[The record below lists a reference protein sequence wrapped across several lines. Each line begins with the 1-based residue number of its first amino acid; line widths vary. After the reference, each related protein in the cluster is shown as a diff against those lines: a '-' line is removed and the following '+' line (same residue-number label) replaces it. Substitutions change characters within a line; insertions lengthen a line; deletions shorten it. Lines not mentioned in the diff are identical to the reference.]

1 MRQLFCSTCHKNCD
15 CTTRIKEETY
25 SVKGEPITIVANVS
39 FCSEC
44 GEPIWD
50 SIHDNE
56 NLAKAFNAFRK
67 RHRFLLPKQIKAIRD
82 KYNLSQNDFGLLLG
96 LEAKTIARYEE
107 GSLQEVSHNNLIA
120 LADNPHNIEF
130 LLEKNPSVLPETE
143 RLKLLQVVENLK
155 SKD

>member
-1 MRQLFCSTCHKNCD
+1 MRKLYCWTCKKNCD
-15 CTTRIKEETY
+15 HTTRAIEETY
-25 SVKGEPITIVANVS
+25 PVKGEPITIVANVS

-44 GEPIWD
+44 GKPILD
-50 SIHDNE
+50 PVQDNE
-56 NLAKAFNAFRK
+56 NLAKAFNAFRES
-67 RHRFLLPKQIKAIRD
+67 HCFLFPKEIKAIRD